1 MWLEI
6 NDKGKVAASEHR
18 AGENTVFYLVPVGMR
33 EVAIQNVASG
43 RYIAINSKGK
53 LFSKE
58 SYDQECIFKVS
69 LLFFGSTRRWFTL
82 QEGIHDNYW
91 TTYSSL
97 KWGID
102 QMLQVCLLLIKS
114 WYEKELKSCTWHMG
128 INCRGHRINSQNS
141 RKNKPACHF
150 IPYPIE
156 GKLNRNR
163 LQNHF

>member
-69 LLFFGSTRRWFTL
+69 VFWQHSTVIYASGGHPRQLL
-82 QEGIHDNYW
+82 DNVLL
-91 TTYSSL
+91 T
-97 KWGID
+97 
-102 QMLQVCLLLIKS
+102 QV
-114 WYEKELKSCTWHMG
+114 
-128 INCRGHRINSQNS
+128 GHWSNVTGLFAFN
-141 RKNKPACHF
+141 
-150 IPYPIE
+150 
-156 GKLNRNR
+156 
-163 LQNHF
+163 